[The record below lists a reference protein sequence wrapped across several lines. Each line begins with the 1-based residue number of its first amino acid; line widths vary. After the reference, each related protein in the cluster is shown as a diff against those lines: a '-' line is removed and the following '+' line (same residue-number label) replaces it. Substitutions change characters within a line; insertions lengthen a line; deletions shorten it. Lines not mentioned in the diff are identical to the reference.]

1 MMARLSGL
9 TLVMLVML
17 AFGSGAIAQEET
29 GLNEQQIAAAAA
41 NYEQY
46 CALCHGSER
55 QGHVNDHA
63 PSLRSRSLLGAGL
76 QEISLAIGYGRAG
89 TPMAGFFEEV
99 GGPMSRREIYEM
111 IGWLRQEAGVEEN
124 IELGLEMISGD
135 IERGKKLYAETCAEC
150 HGASG
155 EGITGTA
162 LGNPAMLSLTTDAFL
177 KHAIVNG
184 RDGTEM
190 NAFAEELPEDDIN
203 SLVAFIRSRATGWEI
218 QKPVFR
224 APPPAE
230 AYVLNPDAQA
240 PEWELKDELYV
251 TSAQLDRALN
261 DKRRLV
267 LLDTRNLSLWQ
278 MANIEGSVP
287 LPYYYDDPQDI
298 FNDLPDDGTWIVTY
312 CECPRAAA
320 EYVNKKLKAG
330 GFKNTAVLWEGIQGW
345 VSLGYPVSR
354 GETVAADTDNLR
366 K

>member
-1 MMARLSGL
+1 MKVRLSTLTIVLL
-9 TLVMLVML
+9 TLSHGTL
-17 AFGSGAIAQEET
+17 AEEAT
-29 GLNEQQIAAAAA
+29 GLSEQQTVAAAA
-41 NYEQY
+41 NYAQY
-46 CALCHGSER
+46 CALCHGTER

-63 PSLRSRSLLGAGL
+63 PSLRSHSLLGAGL
-76 QEISLAIGYGRAG
+76 LETSLAIGYGRAG

-124 IELGLEMISGD
+124 IELGLEMIRGD
-135 IERGKKLYAETCAEC
+135 AEQGKKLYAETCAEC
-150 HGASG
+150 HGPSG

-190 NAFAEELPEDDIN
+190 RAFSEQLGDENIN

-224 APPPAE
+224 APPPAA
-230 AYVLNPDAQA
+230 AYILNPDAQA
-240 PEWELKDELYV
+240 PDWGLRDELYV
-251 TSAQLDRALN
+251 TSAQLDKALN
-261 DKRRLV
+261 DERRLV

-287 LPYYYDDPQDI
+287 LPYYYDNPQDI
-298 FNDLPDDGTWIVTY
+298 FSDLPDDGTWIVTY

-320 EYVNKKLKAG
+320 EYVNKKLKAS

-354 GETVAADTDNLR
+354 GETIAADTDNLR